1 MRLMLATS
9 VLAVLAA
16 APAYA
21 APRNVTGFTSVEARA
36 GTDVDVTIGGAFS
49 VDVSGP
55 DAERIITR
63 VSDGKLIVEPVRGT
77 SSRRRNAQVHVTM
90 PRVEG
95 LASSSGADLV
105 ARGVSGGAIALSA
118 SSGADLRVSGT
129 CDTFSADA
137 SSGADLHAA
146 ELRCQNGNVSVSSG
160 ADARVYA
167 TGALNVD
174 ASSGGGVQALG
185 GADIRNIELSSGGSF
200 RNVN

>member
-1 MRLMLATS
+1 MRLILATS
-9 VLAVLAA
+9 VLAVLVA

-55 DAERIITR
+55 DSERIITR
-63 VSDGKLIVEPVRGT
+63 VDNGKLIVEPVRGT
-77 SSRRRNAQVHVTM
+77 SSRRRNAEVRVTM
-90 PRVEG
+90 PRAEA
-95 LASSSGADLV
+95 LAASSGADLV
-105 ARGVSGGAIALSA
+105 ARGVSGGDISIAA

-129 CDTFSADA
+129 CGSFNADA
-137 SSGADLHAA
+137 SSGADLNAA
-146 ELRCQNGNVSVSSG
+146 ALRCESGNVSVSSG

-185 GADIRNIELSSGGSF
+185 GADIRNIDLSSGGSF

>member
-1 MRLMLATS
+1 MRLILATS
-9 VLAVLAA
+9 ILAVLAA
-16 APAYA
+16 TPAQA
-21 APRNVTGFTSVEARA
+21 APRDVTGFTSVEARA
-36 GTDVDVTIGGAFS
+36 GTDVEVTVGAAFS

-63 VSDGKLIVEPVRGT
+63 IDDGKLIVEPVRGT
-77 SSRRRNAQVHVTM
+77 SWRRRNAEVRVTM
-90 PRVEG
+90 PRVDA

-105 ARGVSGGAIALSA
+105 ARGVNGGAISLSA

-129 CDTFSADA
+129 CSTFNADA

-146 ELRCQNGNVSVSSG
+146 ELRCESGNVSASSG

-167 TGALNVD
+167 TAALNVD
-174 ASSGGGVQALG
+174 ASSGGGVQAFG
-185 GADIRNIELSSGGSF
+185 GADIRNIDLSSGGSF